1 MRYYGGYESVTINGP
16 FSGEKT
22 CFLAFLFK
30 KTTNFVVLK
39 NEREKRVNIYI
50 YFMVKCTSVVLTI
63 KLLKIKD
70 V

>member
-1 MRYYGGYESVTINGP
+1 MRFYGGYESVTINGP

-50 YFMVKCTSVVLTI
+50 FYGKMYQCCSYH
-63 KLLKIKD
+63 KIT
-70 V
+70 